1 MINLIKVIYTND
13 YNLELHFSDDSY
25 GVIDFSYLLNKNT
38 VLTNKLKDIQYF
50 KNNFI
55 DFGALCWK
63 NGLELSA
70 QSLHKKLLDSK
81 QLIKKNE
88 VA

>member
-1 MINLIKVIYTND
+1 MINLIKIVP
-13 YNLELHFSDDSY
+13 LEGHNIKLYFSDGMS
-25 GVIDFSYLLNKNT
+25 GVMDFSYLLEAKT
-38 VLTNKLKDIQYF
+38 SLTIPLENLDFFQSS
-50 KNNFI
+50 FI

-70 QSLHKKLLDSK
+70 ESLYRKL
-81 QLIKKNE
+81 QEKNGLYASQD

>member
-1 MINLIKVIYTND
+1 MINLIKVSFDEGQSIKLY
-13 YNLELHFSDDSY
+13 FSDDTY
-25 GVIDFSYLLNKNT
+25 GVMDFSYLLAANT
-38 VLTNKLKDIQYF
+38 VLTQPLEDESYF
-50 KNNFI
+50 KQFFI

-70 QSLHKKLLDSK
+70 ESLYLKLKKKGTLFVSE
-81 QLIKKNE
+81 N